1 MNDFWSTVN
10 RVVTGA
16 AAYITDERGRA
27 LLVKPNYRDH
37 WSFPGGIIDAGEHPA
52 QACAREVAEE
62 LGLVLEVGRLL
73 AVSWVDGLAYV
84 PYAMVNFMFDCGELP
99 SDALIT
105 LQAEELDDH
114 GFHTHEEAAR
124 LLPAH
129 GHRRLLAAARAR
141 ASGGTAYLAPGEDRL
156 VGQEG

>member
-10 RVVTGA
+10 RAVTGA
-16 AAYITDERGRA
+16 A
-27 LLVKPNYRDH
+27 
-37 WSFPGGIIDAGEHPA
+37 
-52 QACAREVAEE
+52 
-62 LGLVLEVGRLL
+62 
-73 AVSWVDGLAYV
+73 
-84 PYAMVNFMFDCGELP
+84 
-99 SDALIT
+99 
-105 LQAEELDDH
+105 
-114 GFHTHEEAAR
+114 AAR